1 MKRLHLFEIEDEPWC
16 PPTIR
21 LAITEFLATFSR
33 LTKIYRPTVTIL
45 EELMR
50 KASEKRLV
58 VLGAGSG
65 GGIMDIIDY
74 LPRDTEVTLTDLFPH
89 QGFQTSNPRVRYL
102 TESVNATSIP
112 KDLEGIRVMYT
123 FFHHLRPEMAKTV
136 LENAVND
143 KQAIAIFEITERS
156 IVGILNMF
164 LVPIVVLFVTP
175 MIRPFRWSRLL
186 FTYVIPILPLAL
198 LWDGIVSAFR
208 TYDGDDI
215 RELVANF
222 PTYDWKIGFLE
233 GPHKE
238 RISSV
243 TGVSK

>member
-21 LAITEFLATFSR
+21 LAMTEFLATFSR
-33 LTKIYRPTVTIL
+33 LTKIYRPTVPIL

-50 KASEKRLV
+50 KTSEKRLV

-74 LPRDTEVTLTDLFPH
+74 LPLDTEVTLTDLFPH

-112 KDLEGIRVMYT
+112 KDLEGVRVMYT
-123 FFHHLRPEMAKTV
+123 FFHHLRPETAKTV
-136 LENAVND
+136 LESAVNN
-143 KQAIAIFEITERS
+143 KRAIAIFEITERS

-175 MIRPFRWSRLL
+175 VIRPFRWSRLL

-222 PTYDWKIGFLE
+222 PTYEWKID
-233 GPHKE
+233 HKE
-238 RISSV
+238 RVSAV